1 MVNLSVFTTPQEIKI
16 QTARKAKLRRKAM
29 KMTQIQLAKASGV
42 SLGSLKRFE
51 QTGEIAYS
59 SLLDIAWVLDCLD
72 EFEQLFTRKT
82 YHSIQEVLDEAK
94 RNS

>member
-16 QTARKAKLRRKAM
+16 QTARKAKLKRKAM